1 MNKQAQAYYEGFFEA
16 ALDSGMSPSEATELT
31 KQAADNS
38 SFLGRYMASGLVS
51 PSLRA
56 DSPYVP
62 LEIKRKLDPS
72 GKLQDE
78 RLFYT
83 PDEIK
88 KQRQL
93 NYDMIPEQLKRRTA
107 GGLLPN
113 MLIGAGAGG
122 LYAALRHSLVRSA
135 LGAQAPSD
143 PAPGYAA
150 AAGIGAGVGALSTA
164 LYKLITKHKQ
174 NNITPEDIKRMKI
187 QQKDRGYASEFVP
200 FRNVY
205 DAINA

>member
-38 SFLGRYMASGLVS
+38 SFLGRYLAAVHAGVH
-51 PSLRA
+51 RTA
-56 DSPYVP
+56 NSPYVS
-62 LEIKRKLDPS
+62 LGVKKKLDPS

-93 NYDMIPEQLKRRTA
+93 NYDEVPEKIHRSSA

-113 MLIGAGAGG
+113 ILTGAGVGALAGPYMADIQAQ
-122 LYAALRHSLVRSA
+122 LNNYQLHAPAYAI
-135 LGAQAPSD
+135 
-143 PAPGYAA
+143 
-150 AAGIGAGVGALSTA
+150 AAGIGAGVGGLAGGLGRGIGQ
-164 LYKLITKHKQ
+164 YIQ
-174 NNITPEDIKRMKI
+174 NKITPEDIKRMKI
-187 QQKDRGYASEFVP
+187 QQKDRSAFSEMVP